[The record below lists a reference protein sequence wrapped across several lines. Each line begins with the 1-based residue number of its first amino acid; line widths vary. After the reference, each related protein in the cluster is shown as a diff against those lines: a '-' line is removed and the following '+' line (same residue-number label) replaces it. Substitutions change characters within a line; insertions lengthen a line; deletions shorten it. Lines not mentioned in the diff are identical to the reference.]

1 MKEAA
6 FWKAGQEDVVH
17 CRLCRQAC
25 SIPRGSRGLC
35 GVRENRGGT
44 LYSLVYGKPITA
56 TADPI
61 EKKPLFHFL
70 PGTQSYSLAT
80 VGCNFRCKHC
90 QNADIS
96 QAARRGAAIPGR
108 DVSPEDIVGGAL
120 ASECKSIAYTYT
132 EPTIF
137 YEYASD
143 IGVLA
148 RKRGLKNVFVSNG
161 YMDPS
166 VVADAAS
173 TFLDGINVDIKAFS
187 DDFYRD
193 VCGAR
198 LQPVLEATVSLKK
211 AGVWLEVT
219 TLVIPDLND
228 SPDELRQ
235 LADFIVS
242 ELGAETPWHLSRF
255 HPDNEMLDSQP
266 TPIETLRMAVD
277 VGREAGLKHIY
288 VGNVADSAGLT
299 THCPSCGEP
308 VISRDGFFV
317 DGNRL
322 VDGRCPSCQ
331 KGIAGVWQ

>member
-1 MKEAA
+1 MKAAA
-6 FWKAGQEDVVH
+6 FWKAGEDGVVH

-25 SIPRGSRGLC
+25 AVAPGARGLC

-80 VGCNFRCKHC
+80 VGCNFRCRHC

-108 DVSPEDIVGGAL
+108 EVSPEDVVGGAL
-120 ASECKSIAYTYT
+120 AADCKSIAYTYT

-137 YEYASD
+137 YEYARD
-143 IGVLA
+143 IGILA

-161 YMDPS
+161 YMGPA

-173 TFLDGINVDIKAFS
+173 SFLDAVNVDIKAFS
-187 DDFYRD
+187 EEFYRG

-198 LQPVLEATVSLKK
+198 LQPVLDATVALKK
-211 AGVWLEVT
+211 AGVWVEVT

-235 LADFIVS
+235 LADFIVA

-255 HPDNEMLDSQP
+255 HPDNELLDSQP
-266 TPIETLRMAVD
+266 TPLETLGMAVE
-277 VGREAGLKHIY
+277 VGREAGLKYIY
-288 VGNVADSAGLT
+288 VGNVGDSAGLAT
-299 THCPSCGEP
+299 RCPSCGEP
-308 VISRDGFFV
+308 VLSRDGFFV

-322 VDGRCPSCQ
+322 VDGACPSC
-331 KGIAGVWQ
+331 KKEIAGVWR